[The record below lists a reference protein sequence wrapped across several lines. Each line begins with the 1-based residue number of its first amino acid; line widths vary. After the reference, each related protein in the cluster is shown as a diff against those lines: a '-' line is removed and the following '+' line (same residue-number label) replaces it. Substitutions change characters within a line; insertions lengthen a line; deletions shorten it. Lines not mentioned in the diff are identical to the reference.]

1 MTIVDAPAVPA
12 LPVRIS
18 GVGRSFP
25 SPDGGER
32 VVLRDVDLD
41 IRAGE
46 IVALLGPSGCGKS
59 TLLRLISGLD
69 RADAGELAIGGT
81 PVAPVDQRCA
91 VAFQEP
97 RLLPWRTIERNVELG
112 LPRGTQKAAGRARV
126 AELLRLVQLDH
137 ASGLRPR
144 QISGGMAQRASLARA
159 LARNPRVLLLDEP
172 FGALDALTRLT
183 MQDLL
188 LEVHAAEPTTIVL
201 VTHDVDEALQLADR
215 IVLLGADDGLPG
227 ATIRRVLEVGKKRPR
242 DRGDAQLAILRA
254 ELLALLGVETHHPE
268 DYINKAI
275 KAQRAK
281 RHGA

>member
-1 MTIVDAPAVPA
+1 VQ
-12 LPVRIS
+12 IS
-18 GVGRSFP
+18 GVSRRFP
-25 SPDGGER
+25 APEGGAR

-59 TLLRLISGLD
+59 TLLRLVSGLD
-69 RADAGELAIGGT
+69 TADAGELRIGEL
-81 PVAPVDQRCA
+81 PIASVDQRCA

-97 RLLPWRTIERNVELG
+97 RLLPWRSVERNVELG
-112 LPRGTQKAAGRARV
+112 LPRGTPKAAGRERV

-137 ASGLRPR
+137 AAALRPR

-188 LEVHAAEPTTIVL
+188 LEVHAAEPTTILL

-215 IVLLGADDGLPG
+215 IVLLGSEGDAPG
-227 ATIRRVLEVGKKRPR
+227 ATIRRVLEVGKRRPR
-242 DRGDAQLAILRA
+242 DRGDAQLAVLRA
-254 ELLALLGVETHHPE
+254 ELLALLGVENHHPE
-268 DYINKAI
+268 NYLTQAI

-281 RHGA
+281 RVGA